1 MTTVDEIAVVI
12 QAVVGHLTERL
23 LNEHFLSSLRKVTCT
38 ANKITSSLK
47 QKMGYYVRNVSL
59 NEVKIN
65 KTTIHSGFQFMFS
78 LGVENSFFNKT
89 LSEFGKYHKTT
100 AVPHQASQTVYIL
113 IFSLNICILII
124 KCH

>member
-1 MTTVDEIAVVI
+1 MDEIAVVI

-47 QKMGYYVRNVSL
+47 RKMGYYVRNVSL

-78 LGVENSFFNKT
+78 LGVENSVFF
-89 LSEFGKYHKTT
+89 
-100 AVPHQASQTVYIL
+100 
-113 IFSLNICILII
+113 
-124 KCH
+124 